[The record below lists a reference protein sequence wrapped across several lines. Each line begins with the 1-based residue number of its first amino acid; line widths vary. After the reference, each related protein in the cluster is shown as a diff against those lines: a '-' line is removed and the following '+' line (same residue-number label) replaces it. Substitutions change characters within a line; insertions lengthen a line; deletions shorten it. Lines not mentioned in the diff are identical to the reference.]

1 MALTIPT
8 LNQVAAFDAGYS
20 QTFTFNVIG
29 GDQVTGSI
37 LTIKTNDV
45 AATTVATIETTSFD
59 YIDRIYIEQAALSE
73 AGHMSH

>member
-8 LNQVAAFDAGYS
+8 LNQVAAFDAGHP

-37 LTIKTNDV
+37 LTIKTNDA

-59 YIDRIYIEQAALSE
+59 YIVTLP
-73 AGHMSH
+73 AGR